1 MNFSIVIWSRSTKS
15 CTPTSR
21 CCIAIVD
28 VLSLFLLCKL
38 SILWSLLLL
47 LLLHH
52 NTLCCFYFF
61 FFFFWN
67 HSINCIYHFRCC
79 CCYCCCWCWCWR
91 IWRNTE
97 INRTKMNNS
106 GKRWRK
112 FWSKYTFW
120 PCWRRLGEGVLEERP
135 KKWHYTKTHI
145 HTNTYIYAQHK
156 RTCNIHDEEW
166 SGNKIWSNT

>member
-21 CCIAIVD
+21 CCIAIAD

-38 SILWSLLLL
+38 SLLWSLLLL
-47 LLLHH
+47 LLHH
-52 NTLCCFYFF
+52 NSLCCFYFF
-61 FFFFWN
+61 FFFRN

-79 CCYCCCWCWCWR
+79 CCYCCCWCWR

-106 GKRWRK
+106 GMRWRK

-120 PCWRRLGEGVLEERP
+120 PCWRRLGEGELEERP
-135 KKWHYTKTHI
+135 KEMTLHKNTHI
-145 HTNTYIYAQHK
+145 HTQIRTYTH
-156 RTCNIHDEEW
+156 NINVLVTYTTKNGVETKY
-166 SGNKIWSNT
+166 GQTLN